1 MKQNRLIVLAVA
13 TLTLVSCGDDPTG
26 SNPNCIEVTDMVG
39 RTVQVEPGS
48 YSRVICIGAGALRLY
63 SYVGDVSKLAGVE
76 DIDNMKCANADRP
89 KMFDSVARPYYLA
102 NKDTFETLP
111 SCGVGGPNA
120 QSAEA
125 EKILSCNP
133 DIIIS
138 EYEDADKADALQ
150 LQVGV
155 PVVTLSIGSKAVF
168 DEKVQQTITLL
179 GKVFGKETRS
189 ASLNSYINKEKEE
202 IQKRTKDIKEED
214 KKQTYICGL
223 GNWGTTNHLMTS
235 SNFEPFNVANIS
247 NVAGDVGVKGI
258 GAIEKE
264 KFVELGDKMD
274 VMIVDLA
281 ALKNIAPLYKE
292 DPTMFD
298 TCKAW
303 NDGEVYV
310 EMAYNA
316 YYTNLELSLAN
327 TWYSAKMV
335 YPNLFNDI
343 DMTAKLDEI
352 TTEFNEKALASEISS
367 YGSSSFGYKK
377 LTKDVL
383 TSF

>member
-1 MKQNRLIVLAVA
+1 MKQNKLIALAIG
-13 TLTLVSCGDDPTG
+13 TLALVSCGGNSSQSSQDYV
-26 SNPNCIEVTDMVG
+26 EVTDMVG
-39 RTVQVEPGS
+39 RTVQVKPGS
-48 YSRVICIGAGALRLY
+48 YSRVVCIGAGALRLY

-76 DIDNMKCANADRP
+76 DIDNAKCANTDRP

-102 NKDTFETLP
+102 NKDVFETLP

-120 QSAEA
+120 QVAEA

-138 EYEDADKADALQ
+138 EYEDADKANALQ
-150 LQVGV
+150 SQVGV
-155 PVVTLSIGSKAVF
+155 PVVTLSIGSKAAF

-179 GKVFGKETRS
+179 GKVFDKETRS
-189 ASLNSYINKEKEE
+189 ASLNAYINEEKEE
-202 IQKRTKDIKEED
+202 IQNRTKDIKEED

-247 NVAGDVGVKGI
+247 NVASDVGVKGI

-264 KFVELGDKMD
+264 KFVELGEKMD

-303 NDGEVYV
+303 NNGEVYV

-316 YYTNLELSLAN
+316 YYTNIELSLAN
-327 TWYSAKMV
+327 TWYSAKAV
-335 YPNLFNDI
+335 YPNLFKDI
-343 DMTAKLDEI
+343 DITAKLDEI
-352 TTEFNEKALASEISS
+352 TLKFNGKALANDISS
-367 YGSSSFGYKK
+367 FGSSSVGYKK
-377 LTKDVL
+377 LTKEFL
-383 TSF
+383 ASF

>member
-1 MKQNRLIVLAVA
+1 MKQNKLIIWAIA
-13 TLTLVSCGDDPTG
+13 TLALVSCGSGPAG
-26 SNPNCIEVTDMVG
+26 SNPNYIEVTDMVG

-48 YSRVICIGAGALRLY
+48 YSRVVCIGAGALRLY

-76 DIDNMKCANADRP
+76 DIDNTKCTNTDRP

-102 NKDTFETLP
+102 NKDVFETLP

-150 LQVGV
+150 SQVGV

-168 DEKVQQTITLL
+168 DEKVQQTVTLL
-179 GKVFGKETRS
+179 GKVFGKETKS
-189 ASLNSYINKEKEE
+189 ASLNAYINKEKEE
-202 IQKRTKDIKEED
+202 IQNRTKDINEED

-235 SNFEPFNVANIS
+235 SNFEPFNVANIT
-247 NVAGDVGVKGI
+247 NVASYVGVKGI

-303 NDGEVYV
+303 NNGEVYV

-327 TWYSAKMV
+327 TWHSAKVV
-335 YPNLFNDI
+335 YPNLFSDI

-352 TTEFNEKALASEISS
+352 TMEFNGKALASEISS
-367 YGSSSFGYKK
+367 YGSSSLGYKK

-383 TSF
+383 ASF